1 VHEVTDPL
9 SNCIDGGTMDATV
22 DIFYGKFL
30 TDGTISH
37 LFATT
42 NMKKKRV
49 KQKTFVALAF
59 GGLNYDSG
67 LDMRAAHAPLV
78 SKGLNDDHFNTVTEH
93 RQAVLEEL
101 GVDAALIF
109 DVMEIAGGTRNV
121 VLIC

>member
-1 VHEVTDPL
+1 
-9 SNCIDGGTMDATV
+9 MDATV
-22 DIFYGKFL
+22 DIFYGNFL
-30 TDGTISH
+30 LDDTISH

-49 KQKTFVALAF
+49 KQKTFLTLAF
-59 GGLNYDSG
+59 GRLNYNSG
-67 LDMRAAHAPLV
+67 LDMRAAHSPLV
-78 SKGLNDDHFNTVTEH
+78 SKGLNDDHFNAVTGH

-109 DVMEIAGGTRNV
+109 DVMEIAGGTRDV